1 MLQHPMPF
9 RAVANDKTVLKRLG
23 CFTQSLE
30 LAQLQLKLRCY
41 QLAAGAHFC
50 EVQGRHA
57 PRAEKLANENISAS
71 DCKASGFVFYSGK
84 A

>member
-23 CFTQSLE
+23 CVTQSLE
-30 LAQLQLKLRCY
+30 LAQLQLKFRRY
-41 QLAAGAHFC
+41 QLAGGAHL
-50 EVQGRHA
+50 GRHA

-71 DCKASGFVFYSGK
+71 DCKASGFVFSSGK